1 MAYVINKFSGPRL
14 TVLEDG
20 TLDTTT
26 SIGLVGR
33 NYSGYGEVFNENFL
47 FLLENFA
54 NTIAPSRPIAG
65 QTWYNT
71 ATKTLYAYSGSGWS
85 PTGGATV
92 SNTAPNVAVDAASTS
107 PIPGSLWYKEDSQQ
121 LYISNGAAWQLVG
134 PEGITGYNKTKFQSA
149 VIKDIDGG
157 DHPASLLYI
166 DNNCI
171 AIASYDNFTI
181 STLENLP
188 GFLNIQRGINL
199 PENSNLIGNVIGNAQ
214 SATSLANYITINSV
228 PFNGSTNITVK
239 ASTTNSLVRG
249 SYLIGSNFDGSTER
263 TWSVDATP
271 NNIIGKVVARDS
283 AGDFSARRITAEFIG
298 NLSGN
303 VVTATGTSFFN
314 IIEANEIIG
323 RSISGNS
330 RTSTKLETAR
340 TINGVLFD
348 GTANITVPA
357 AANTLTGTAIPAN
370 VTTSFLTSI
379 GTLNE
384 LVTGD
389 IGVKVGS
396 NNQLRLYLDSNTPTI
411 ESTVA
416 NSSLNFEINDTPQ
429 AQNNPGIGFLTSAA
443 AVSLGGD
450 AFPTFSK
457 IKNGTINLGL
467 PDYPWNK
474 IYATEFNGSVVKA
487 SNLMPTTGSS
497 TITITAD
504 LILTGDFTIQGTSTF
519 VNSTNVTVADKTLT
533 LGAGSLNSS
542 AANGAGIII
551 DGSLASFTYATTG
564 DKWVSNKDIDIGAN
578 TFRGVATS
586 AQYADLAENY
596 VADNKYEAGVV
607 VEIGGSCE
615 ITLANKHSRKI
626 AGIISTN
633 PAYLMNDNCQG
644 NYVLAVALQ
653 GRVPCKVKGKI
664 VKGDLMIS
672 AGNGYAESSQ
682 NPLLG
687 SLIGKALEDF
697 DGEEGIIEV
706 LVGLG

>member
-20 TLDTTT
+20 TLDVST

-54 NTIAPSRPIAG
+54 NATAPARPIAG

-71 ATKTLYAYSGSGWS
+71 STKTLYAYSGSGWA
-85 PTGGATV
+85 PTGAATV

-121 LYISNGAAWQLVG
+121 LYISNGSAWELIG
-134 PEGITGYNKTKFQSA
+134 PEGVTGYNKTKLQSA
-149 VIKDIDGG
+149 AIKDVDGNN
-157 DHPASLLYI
+157 HPASLLYI

-171 AIASYDNFTI
+171 AIISYDNFVINT
-181 STLENLP
+181 SENLP

-199 PENSNLIGNVIGNAQ
+199 PENSKLIGNVTGNAETA
-214 SATSLANYITINSV
+214 SSLANTVTINSV

-239 ASTTNSLVRG
+239 ANTTNSLIRG
-249 SYLIGSNFDGSTER
+249 TYLTGSNFDGSVER
-263 TWSVDATP
+263 TWGVDATP
-271 NNIIGKVVARDS
+271 NNVIGKVVARDS
-283 AGDFSARRITAEFIG
+283 AGDFSARRITADFIG

-303 VVTATGTSFFN
+303 VTTATGTSFFN

-330 RTSTKLETAR
+330 RTATKLETAR
-340 TINGVLFD
+340 TINGVPFD

-384 LVTGD
+384 LVTGE

-411 ESTVA
+411 ESTVQ
-416 NSSLNFEINDTPQ
+416 NSSLNFEINDSPQ

-443 AVSLGGD
+443 AVSFGGD
-450 AFPTFSK
+450 AFPAFSK

-474 IYATEFNGSVVKA
+474 IYATEFNGSLVKA

-497 TITITAD
+497 TITISAD

-519 VNSTNVTVADKTLT
+519 VNSTNVTIADKTLT

-542 AANGAGIII
+542 AANGAGVII
-551 DGSLASFTYATTG
+551 DGSFASFTYATTG

-596 VADNKYEAGVV
+596 LADNNYEAGSV

-615 ITLANKHSRKI
+615 ITIASQHSKKI

-633 PAYLMNDNCQG
+633 PAYLMNDKCQG
-644 NYVLAVALQ
+644 KYVLAVALQ

-664 VKGDLMIS
+664 SKGDLMIS
-672 AGNGYAESSQ
+672 AGNGYAESNQ

-687 SLIGKALEDF
+687 SLIGKSLEDF
-697 DGEEGIIEV
+697 DGEEGVIEV